1 MAVTLQITMSGLDQV
16 RRALFQLVSAQSRH
30 GLMKALAE
38 TARDQVAEGFAEA
51 RDPYGRP
58 WVKSRR
64 AVLEGGQTLT
74 DRAILRRSL
83 TSNPDLLQVSPAG
96 FTLGTNVPYAAVH
109 QFGRVIRPK
118 RGKYLTFRGPGA
130 PAGKGRRAGRGGFVR
145 VKQVRIPRRPIL
157 PDAGLPPEWARAFE
171 STAMAYL
178 ESHLR

>member
-1 MAVTLQITMSGLDQV
+1 MAVTLQITMTGLDQV
-16 RRALFQLVSAQSRH
+16 RRALVQLVSAQSRQ

-38 TARDQVAEGFAEA
+38 TARDQVAEEFAEA

-64 AVLEGGQTLT
+64 AVLEGGRTLT
-74 DRAILRRSL
+74 DTAILRRSI
-83 TSNPDLLQVSPAG
+83 TSNPDLLQISPAG

-109 QFGRVIRPK
+109 QFGRVIRPT

-130 PAGKGRRAGRGGFVR
+130 PAGKGKRAGRGGWAR
-145 VKQVRIPRRPIL
+145 ARQVTIPRRPIL
-157 PDAGLPPEWARAFE
+157 PDAGLPADWARAFE
-171 STAMAYL
+171 STAISYL